1 MAQLQAST
9 VAGTLTTTGD
19 VGIGTATPQ
28 SGGGASKWLTLEGG
42 ASYSGGIIYSQQGAV
57 KAYHYTQDNLLH
69 HQGAS
74 GVGHIWL
81 TSNNEKMRLTD
92 GGNVGIGTT
101 APGYKLHVAG
111 NSYFGDTIYNGG
123 GYISWTT
130 GYSDGT
136 TQTYNGNSLAF
147 LTNSSSYTVRMF
159 ITSNGN
165 VGIGTASPSSI
176 LQLANGPCHSNKRCL
191 PIFPSRCFW
200 CFI

>member
-9 VAGTLTTTGD
+9 VAGILTTTGD

-28 SGGGASKWLTLEGG
+28 SGGGASKWVTLEGG

-101 APGYKLHVAG
+101 SPV
-111 NSYFGDTIYNGG
+111 
-123 GYISWTT
+123 
-130 GYSDGT
+130 
-136 TQTYNGNSLAF
+136 SLVHA
-147 LTNSSSYTVRMF
+147 
-159 ITSNGN
+159 SNGN
-165 VGIGTASPSSI
+165 YRVSNETAATFRGYVFGATAGDSAEYSYLKWEPQGGE
-176 LQLANGPCHSNKRCL
+176 LRLWNNPAAFGGLFQV
-191 PIFPSRCFW
+191 
-200 CFI
+200 FIQTP